1 MNEVFRVG
9 LDERARAWMESHP
22 SASTPL
28 IAYKVH
34 RCCGGGGICEVS
46 VRNVSKKDRVED
58 YATASLDDG
67 TPILIDRRAA
77 RRLPPLFALTVSGVG
92 PLKHL
97 DLALDGEQWGE
108 LLYT

>member
-1 MNEVFRVG
+1 MDREFRIET
-9 LDERARAWMESHP
+9 DARAQAWLDAHP
-22 SASTPL
+22 VQGARV
-28 IAYKVH
+28 IAYQVH
-34 RCCGGGGICEVS
+34 RCCGGAGICQVS
-46 VRNVSKKDRVED
+46 VRSASKMDRVED

-77 RRLPPLFALTVSGVG
+77 RRLPPRFALTVSGLG